1 MTKVPL
7 AIKIAENQAI
17 SGKHVSGVSRVLL
30 LLRIEVREFPTSDH
44 HTQHSGQ
51 LMISRC
57 CSIPVAES
65 FGYLGFAASCAT
77 FRILIICK
85 ELNRRIITLAL
96 TY

>member
-7 AIKIAENQAI
+7 AIEIAANQAI

-30 LLRIEVREFPTSDH
+30 LQIEVREFPTSDH
-44 HTQHSGQ
+44 HTQQSGQ

-57 CSIPVAES
+57 CYILVAES
-65 FGYLGFAASCAT
+65 FGYLDFAVSCAT

-96 TY
+96 T